1 MFSVSPYLEGGCKG
15 NKIFAST
22 KYLKSDILSSKHY
35 KANRTFLKFVLV
47 KRSKQFG
54 TLGVYVD
61 VALELLVDAVHLGV
75 IFQGVDFALLQ
86 RLGEE
91 FY

>member
-1 MFSVSPYLEGGCKG
+1 M
-15 NKIFAST
+15 
-22 KYLKSDILSSKHY
+22 HY

-54 TLGVYVD
+54 ALGVHVD

-91 FY
+91 LYRLLHHPVYKKKRTDAF